1 MPEGCRIGIVA
12 ALEREVRPLI
22 KDWPVSRR
30 EYSGRPYKFFAKQD
44 LVVVCGGIGSEA
56 ARRAAEAVISLYHPV
71 LLVSAG
77 FAGALDPALRAGHV
91 LSPRLVIDA
100 ADGSRTDAGGSD
112 GVLLTFGTVADAG
125 QKARLAK
132 AYGVQAVDME
142 AAAVARAAQ
151 ARGVKFAAC
160 KVISDAADSQLP
172 PMARFVGKDGTF
184 HYIKFLIFV
193 AVRPW
198 LWVSVVKLARDSAI
212 AADILS
218 ETLAETKVD
227 AAVEGEVESPIG
239 RGH

>member
-22 KDWPVSRR
+22 KDWAMSRR
-30 EYSGRPYKFFAKQD
+30 EYEGRWFKFFAKQD
-44 LVVVCGGIGSEA
+44 VVVVCAGIGSEA
-56 ARRAAEAVISLYHPV
+56 ARRAAEAVIDLYRPR

-77 FAGALDPALRAGHV
+77 FAGALDPALRVGHV

-100 ADGSRTDAGGSD
+100 GDGSRTDGGGSE
-112 GVLLTFGTVADAG
+112 GVLLTFDTVADAA

-132 AYGVQAVDME
+132 AYGAQAVDME
-142 AAAVARAAQ
+142 ATAVARAAQ

-172 PMARFVGKDGTF
+172 PMARFVGKDGSF
-184 HYIKFLIFV
+184 HAIKFLIFV
-193 AVRPW
+193 AVRPG
-198 LWVSVVKLARDSAI
+198 LWGSVMKLARDSAV
-212 AADILS
+212 AADKLS
-218 ETLAETKVD
+218 EMLAGTKVD
-227 AAVEGEVESPIG
+227 APIEAEVESIVG